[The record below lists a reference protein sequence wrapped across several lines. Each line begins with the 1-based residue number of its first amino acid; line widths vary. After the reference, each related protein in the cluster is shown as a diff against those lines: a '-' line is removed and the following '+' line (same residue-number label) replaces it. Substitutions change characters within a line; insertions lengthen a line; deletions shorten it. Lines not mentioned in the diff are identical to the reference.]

1 MSTLYIFLIFF
12 SGLEFNLVQLV
23 QHAIVKYVERIQ
35 PQILVI
41 LVAHQCTVEDQCL
54 SENLPSKVSPGI
66 ADNFIYFFFS

>member
-1 MSTLYIFLIFF
+1 MNFYFIFP
-12 SGLEFNLVQLV
+12 GLEFNPVRHV
-23 QHAIVKYVERIQ
+23 QHAIVKYAARIQ

-66 ADNFIYFFFS
+66 